1 MKNLKNSSKLIS
13 VITVLA
19 IAGLSGYYFFQPE
32 FKSDDDLYKIA
43 SVTDGDT
50 VRLADGQRVRLLG
63 VDAPEKGKCG
73 YDEAKDFL
81 VNLIEKKDVQL
92 VKDIKNI
99 DIYGRL
105 LRYVIL
111 PVENGDDRL
120 INNELLEQG
129 YAENYSEAPNNR
141 YRDLFISA
149 QEEAKKK
156 RLGIWGDCLGTEE
169 KVKLEKSDRPP
180 PNKDCIIKG
189 NISEKSFGRTYL
201 VPGCDN
207 YNNVKIDYGKGE
219 QYFCSEKEAINAG
232 FRKATNCP

>member
-1 MKNLKNSSKLIS
+1 MKKSLNPSKIITSIALLI
-13 VITVLA
+13 

-32 FKSDDDLYKIA
+32 FKSGNVLYKVA

-50 VRLADGQRVRLLG
+50 IRLADGQRVRLLG

-81 VNLIEKKDVQL
+81 VKLIEKKDVQL
-92 VKDIKNI
+92 DKDIKNV

-111 PVENGDDRL
+111 PVEDGDDRL

-129 YAENYSEAPNNR
+129 YAENYSEPPNNR

-149 QEEAKKK
+149 QEKAKKE
-156 RLGIWGDCLGTEE
+156 RLGIWKNCLKAEE
-169 KVKLEKSDRPP
+169 KKALDSSDQPP

-207 YNNVKIDYGKGE
+207 YNRVKIDYGKGE